1 MLASSLIRV
10 LLMPEATVDK
20 AGRVK
25 IFLDD
30 AENFLE
36 RGFKEFKE
44 AVRLNDQVRIR
55 DAAEKLWNAT
65 INATNALILNHLD
78 VVPASHWERRKL
90 LERLEDERPE
100 IEKLRFRDR
109 YGARERYLHEMT
121 FYDGIIDVEMIERE
135 VEKVKEYIS
144 DARQVLRD

>member
-1 MLASSLIRV
+1 M
-10 LLMPEATVDK
+10 LMPEVTVDK

-135 VEKVKEYIS
+135 VEKVREYIS
-144 DARQVLRD
+144 DVRQVLRD